1 VSPVKRKTSNAGRPK
16 MSKKMLR
23 VREAFRL
30 HPEVHSRLISF
41 SRLTSIN
48 KTKVVERALREYLA
62 KMEAMI

>member
-1 VSPVKRKTSNAGRPK
+1 MKRKTSNAGRPK

>member
-1 VSPVKRKTSNAGRPK
+1 

>member
-1 VSPVKRKTSNAGRPK
+1 VKRKTTNAGRPK
-16 MSKKMLR
+16 MGKRMLR

-30 HPEVHSRLISF
+30 DPSIHSRLISF

-48 KTKVVERALREYLA
+48 KTKVVERALCEYLS